1 MTSTGGALN
10 IRSSATWGR
19 VPFVFV
25 ACDRMRTTLTPVAR
39 SSTGEDRA
47 DIADAQLPEFMSWKG
62 SRLGGHSI
70 NHHPG
75 ASIHDR
81 RCRLL

>member
-25 ACDRMRTTLTPVAR
+25 ACDRMRTTLTSVAEATR
-39 SSTGEDRA
+39 GWFVR
-47 DIADAQLPEFMSWKG
+47 G
-62 SRLGGHSI
+62 SYVYV
-70 NHHPG
+70 
-75 ASIHDR
+75 
-81 RCRLL
+81 